1 MSGFSDVTVERLQRA
16 AKGEAE
22 FELIGSLL
30 LNGDAID
37 DVAGMIRPEHIANAA
52 LRAVYGVLVQLR
64 REDRPTS
71 AEAVAGELG
80 CEEGIVDALHNSM
93 ELVPHGFHA
102 EHFARLVK
110 AGWQR
115 RSFGHQVTGTAKNL
129 KLPDRSVD
137 EVLND
142 HIRRIEKLLDDEADE
157 TDGHISDHLLAAQT
171 EKPVERFTTGLADL
185 DTLLD
190 GGFGAGQLASIG
202 ARPSV
207 GKTAFCS
214 GVALSAARA
223 GVPVLFLSFEMT
235 GREMTGRCSRQAGVK
250 SPDDFRELN
259 ELAGLPLY
267 IREAAG
273 WSIDRIE
280 AEARRYSRR
289 HGVKILIVD
298 YLSLVRA
305 RDARLPRYEQVAD
318 LSRSLKLL
326 ALRIGV
332 AVVAAQQLSREI
344 EKRQN
349 RRPLMS
355 DFRESGSIEQDAD
368 VLIGLDRPV
377 RPDEGDRTEATLYLM
392 KNRHGE
398 TGNLP
403 LCFDPARTLFTGVSS
418 WPAVVDS
425 AG

>member
-1 MSGFSDVTVERLQRA
+1 MSLFDSTAERLQRA
-16 AKGEAE
+16 ATGEAE

-30 LNGDAID
+30 LSGEAID
-37 DVAGMIRPEHIANAA
+37 DAAGMVRPEHFGSEP
-52 LRAVYGVLVQLR
+52 LRAVYCALLKLR
-64 REDRPTS
+64 RENRPTT

-80 CEEGIVDALHNSM
+80 CDEGILEALHNSM
-93 ELVPHGFHA
+93 ELVPHSLHA
-102 EHFARLVK
+102 EHFGRLVK

-115 RSFGHQVTGTAKNL
+115 RSFGHLVNDTQAEL
-129 KLPDRSVD
+129 RRPDCSLD
-137 EVLND
+137 EVLNG
-142 HIRRIEKLLDDEADE
+142 HARKIEQLLDDEAGDD
-157 TDGHISDHLLAAQT
+157 DGHISDHLLT
-171 EKPVERFTTGLADL
+171 LDTGKPAERFTTGLADL
-185 DTLLD
+185 DVLLD
-190 GGFGAGQLASIG
+190 GGCGAGQLVCIG

-207 GKTAFCS
+207 GKTAFCGS
-214 GVALSAARA
+214 VALAAARA
-223 GVPVLFLSFEMT
+223 GVPVLFLSLEMT
-235 GREMTGRCSRQAGVK
+235 AGEMTDRCRRQAGVRTH
-250 SPDDFRELN
+250 DDIDELN
-259 ELAGLPLY
+259 ELAGRPFY

-273 WSIDRIE
+273 WTIDRLE

-289 HGVKILIVD
+289 HGVRLLIVD

-318 LSRSLKLL
+318 ISRSLKLL
-326 ALRIGV
+326 ALRTGL

-349 RRPLMS
+349 RRPMMS

-377 RPDEGDRTEATLYLM
+377 RPDEGDRTDATLYLM

-403 LCFDPARTLFTGVSS
+403 LSFDPARTLFTGAAS
-418 WPAVVDS
+418 WPIPGRA